1 MDEIIRVEI
10 SANNSIRITKIA
22 PHIRNTF
29 SRDHKLIQLFL
40 PGRDPEMVITPCV
53 NTTWHTNSHSFAIE
67 WQRALIAAA
76 LHYHRKEEERG

>member
-40 PGRDPEMVITPCV
+40 PGREPRNGDHAM
-53 NTTWHTNSHSFAIE
+53 
-67 WQRALIAAA
+67 
-76 LHYHRKEEERG
+76 RKHDVAHQQP